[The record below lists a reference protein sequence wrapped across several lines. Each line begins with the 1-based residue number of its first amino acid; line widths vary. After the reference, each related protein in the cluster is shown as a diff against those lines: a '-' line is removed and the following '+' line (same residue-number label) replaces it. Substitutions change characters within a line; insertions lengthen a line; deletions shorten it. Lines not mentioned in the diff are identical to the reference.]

1 MTTMA
6 KTTESFASELTS
18 LDENR
23 IKMTQLL
30 IECGNN
36 PGGDLG
42 GVISRGAWWL
52 RGKNTLLLPEDEK
65 GNIFKGCLVSRN

>member
-1 MTTMA
+1 MA
-6 KTTESFASELTS
+6 ITTESFASELTS
-18 LDENR
+18 LDENQ

-42 GVISRGAWWL
+42 GVSVEVLG
-52 RGKNTLLLPEDEK
+52 G
-65 GNIFKGCLVSRN
+65 